1 MSLFIRY
8 NTYQMLHEI
17 QKIHQG
23 AYNKNSY
30 SSAKLYLKLSLLKKT
45 TFKASNVNLR

>member
-8 NTYQMLHEI
+8 NTYQTLHKV

-23 AYNKNSY
+23 AYNINSY
-30 SSAKLYLKLSLLKKT
+30 
-45 TFKASNVNLR
+45 R